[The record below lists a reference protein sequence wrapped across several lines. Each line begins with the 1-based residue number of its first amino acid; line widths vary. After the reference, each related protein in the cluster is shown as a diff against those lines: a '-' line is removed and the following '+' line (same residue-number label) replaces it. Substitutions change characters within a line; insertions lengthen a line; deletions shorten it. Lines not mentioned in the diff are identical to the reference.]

1 MKPFHRLLLAPVV
14 LGVVAPLASQ
24 AQSLDMGTVNRYVDQ
39 QDVDRMRALEAQ
51 MGQVT
56 SVSQFSDVQPTDW
69 AYQALSNLVTKYG
82 CVAGYPNGTFKGK
95 QAMTRYE
102 AAALLNACLDR
113 VTEMTEELKRLLKE
127 FEKEMAVL
135 KAKVDGLEAKT
146 EELAA
151 TQFSTTTK
159 LKGQSVFWLGG
170 TKYNG
175 RNKGESP
182 LANTGNGLDNVTSYS
197 DALAANANAALAGGQ
212 FRNG

>member
-1 MKPFHRLLLAPVV
+1 MLFR
-14 LGVVAPLASQ
+14 S
-24 AQSLDMGTVNRYVDQ
+24 
-39 QDVDRMRALEAQ
+39 
-51 MGQVT
+51 
-56 SVSQFSDVQPTDW
+56 
-69 AYQALSNLVTKYG
+69 
-82 CVAGYPNGTFKGK
+82 GTFKGK

-113 VTEMTEELKRLLKE
+113 VTEMTEEVKRLLKE

-175 RNKGESP
+175 KNRGESP
-182 LANTGNGLDNVTSYS
+182 LSNSGIGLDNVSSY
-197 DALAANANAALAGGQ
+197 AAAVAANSAAISAGGTLNNY
-212 FRNG
+212 RTVTKIGRAHV